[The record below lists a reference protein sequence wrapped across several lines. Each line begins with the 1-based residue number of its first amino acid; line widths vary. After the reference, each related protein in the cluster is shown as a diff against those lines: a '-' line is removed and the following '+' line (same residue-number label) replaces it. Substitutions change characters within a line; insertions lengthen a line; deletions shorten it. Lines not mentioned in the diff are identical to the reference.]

1 MTEWTNSAV
10 GRFCYKSP
18 LTVYLLD
25 GSGKTAYSY
34 TDTEFDART
43 FVQGEVTDIYTA
55 FTLPQDLAAGTYKLA
70 VAITDENGEPYIE
83 LGQAGQIGDSRIYE
97 LGEIDVKPGAKTKTA
112 VTKTNYASADDLNSI
127 RIPRTGSRSNICRT
141 SI

>member
-70 VAITDENGEPYIE
+70 VAITDENGEPLYRARAGGADRRQQD
-83 LGQAGQIGDSRIYE
+83 LRAGRDRCQAGRQNENGRHKDELRLRGRI
-97 LGEIDVKPGAKTKTA
+97 
-112 VTKTNYASADDLNSI
+112 
-127 RIPRTGSRSNICRT
+127 
-141 SI
+141 